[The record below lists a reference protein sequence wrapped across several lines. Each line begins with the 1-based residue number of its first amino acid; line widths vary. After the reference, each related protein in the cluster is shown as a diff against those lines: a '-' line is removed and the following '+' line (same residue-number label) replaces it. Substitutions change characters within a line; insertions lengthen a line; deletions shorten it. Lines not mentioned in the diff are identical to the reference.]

1 MTTPNLRA
9 LGAVRLSRLTD
20 ETTSPERQR
29 ERIRWWASGN
39 DAELVATT
47 DDLDVSG
54 AVSPFERDGLG
65 PWLTDTPPEPWNVLV
80 SWKLDRISRSAKDTL
95 ELLGWCLRRDK
106 RIVCVDDGIDTAT
119 QMGRVW
125 IQLAAI
131 FAEVERTNIR
141 ERSVAGR
148 EAIRLQGRYGGGQV
162 PYGYRVE
169 RYKGGA
175 RLVLDPPAVEV
186 IRRVM
191 AEYLGSEG
199 RRRLPAHQIAQG
211 LTADGIASPQD
222 RQRQLRGEKTVG
234 AEWHRTTVIRI
245 LTGKPLLGHSYYQNE
260 PVVVDG
266 EVVEKGPPIITLD
279 DHYRLVA
286 EHDGRGNVI
295 VNRKQGGPF
304 AGIAYCNVCE
314 RDMHQRR
321 QSVKDQ
327 YYYCPN
333 GHTGQ
338 IRNDAI
344 YAILEENFL
353 GDMGDKRVREQVYVP
368 AEDHTAEL
376 RQAVETLDALQA
388 SMANARSQTVRDGL
402 AANIAALDA
411 KVADLEELPSTPAR
425 VEYRELDRTYADE
438 WQERNE
444 TGQLDLLRQS
454 GVRLYLHKGKKGEPD
469 AKVMTFRL
477 YVPMEGMD
485 TMAAVG
491 SSR

>member
-29 ERIRWWASGN
+29 GRVEWWCNGN
-39 DAELVATT
+39 DAELVDTT
-47 DDLDVSG
+47 EDLDVSG

-65 PWLTDTPPEPWNVLV
+65 PWLSDTPPERWDVLV
-80 SWKLDRISRSAKDTL
+80 AWKLDRISRSARDTL
-95 ELLGWCLRRDK
+95 HLLEWCLERGK

-131 FAEVERTNIR
+131 FAEVERTNIK
-141 ERSVAGR
+141 ERTIAGR
-148 EAIRLQGRYGGGQV
+148 EALRQQGRYGGGQV

-169 RYKGGA
+169 RHKHGA
-175 RLVLDPPAVEV
+175 SLVQDQPAVKV
-186 IRRVM
+186 IRRM
-191 AEYLGSEG
+191 IAEYLGTEG
-199 RRRLPAHQIAQG
+199 KRALPAHQIAQG
-211 LTADGIASPQD
+211 LAADGIASPQD
-222 RQRQLRGEKTVG
+222 RQRQLRGEETVG
-234 AEWHRTTVIRI
+234 AQWHRTTVIRI
-245 LTGKPLLGHSYYQNE
+245 LTGKPLLGQSYYQNE
-260 PVVVDG
+260 PVIVDG
-266 EVVEKGPPIITLD
+266 EVVEKGPAIITLD
-279 DHYRLVA
+279 EHYRLLA
-286 EHDGRGNVI
+286 EHGGRSNVI

-304 AGIAYCNVCE
+304 AGLAYCKVCE

-321 QSVKDQ
+321 QSEKDQ

-376 RQAVETLDALQA
+376 QQAVETLDALQA

-411 KVADLEELPSTPAR
+411 KVADLESLPNTPAR

-438 WQERNE
+438 WQARNE
-444 TGQLDLLRQS
+444 EGQLDLLRQS

-469 AKVMTFRL
+469 AKVLTFRL
-477 YVPMEGMD
+477 YVPLENVD
-485 TMAAVG
+485 TMAVG
-491 SSR
+491 PT